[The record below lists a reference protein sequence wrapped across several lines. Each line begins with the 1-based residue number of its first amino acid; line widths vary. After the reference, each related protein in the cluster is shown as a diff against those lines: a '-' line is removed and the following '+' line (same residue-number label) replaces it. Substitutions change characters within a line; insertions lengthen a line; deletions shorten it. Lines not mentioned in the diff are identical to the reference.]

1 MLDGEGEG
9 RKAEADGIED
19 CPKRKLAVQWL
30 TGLGK
35 KACGQTISTTVA
47 VSEKAVGNGENSGEA
62 YLSFIYMSYH
72 GRRVSYEFLRK
83 ATAGS
88 YEFCV
93 GPEAIQNSREAR

>member
-35 KACGQTISTTVA
+35 KSLQPNNFDHCGCGYLCVE
-47 VSEKAVGNGENSGEA
+47 SE
-62 YLSFIYMSYH
+62 
-72 GRRVSYEFLRK
+72 
-83 ATAGS
+83 
-88 YEFCV
+88 
-93 GPEAIQNSREAR
+93 